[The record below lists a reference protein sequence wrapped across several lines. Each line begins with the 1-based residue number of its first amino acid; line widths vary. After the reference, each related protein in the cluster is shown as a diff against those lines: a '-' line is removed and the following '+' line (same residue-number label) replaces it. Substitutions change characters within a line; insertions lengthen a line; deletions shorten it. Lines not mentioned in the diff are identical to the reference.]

1 MKRLYGM
8 TCAAITPMNED
19 KTLDLESA
27 RRLYRHL
34 AEHGTHCLYPNGT
47 NGESLSLTAEERK
60 QIASVCLEANQG
72 KCVVCIQCG
81 AATVPESYELL
92 RHAQEIG
99 ADGAGLMTPVF
110 FPTDELSMESY
121 YAQALSRFPDLPI
134 YAYNIPSR
142 TGNDL
147 SPDLFGRLCVRFE
160 NLYGVKY
167 SAPDLTRIQQ
177 YVHAA
182 SRETDVLIGFDPL
195 ALPCLTLGGKGFVSG
210 PGAVFTDCD
219 VGLYQAFCAG
229 DLPKAMQYQELCRDY
244 LAQMSGMPEIPAIKY
259 LLKRLGIIACD
270 ACREPLRP
278 LTDAEKRRL
287 DALLR
292 RLA

>member
-1 MKRLYGM
+1 MKHLYGM

-19 KTLDLESA
+19 RTLDFESA

-60 QIASVCLEANQG
+60 QAAEVCLEANQG
-72 KCVVCIQCG
+72 RCVVCIQCG

-92 RHAQEIG
+92 RHAREIG
-99 ADGAGLMTPVF
+99 ADSAGLMTPVF
-110 FPTDELSMESY
+110 FPTDELSLKGY
-121 YAQALSRFPDLPI
+121 YAQALSRFPDFPI

-147 SPDLFGRLCVRFE
+147 SPGLLGQLCAQFE

-167 SAPDLTRIQQ
+167 SAPNLLRIQQ
-177 YVHAA
+177 YLAA
-182 SRETDVLIGFDPL
+182 CERTPDVLIGCDDL
-195 ALPCLTLGGKGFVSG
+195 ALPCLTLGGRGFVSG

-219 VGLYQAFCAG
+219 VGLYQAFRAG
-229 DLPKAMQYQELCRDY
+229 DLPKAMQYQARSRDY

-259 LLKRLGIIACD
+259 LLKQLGIIACD

-278 LTDAEKRRL
+278 LTGEEKRRL
-287 DALLR
+287 DALLKQ
-292 RLA
+292 LV